1 MGKNL
6 NGKGWIATVIIAL
19 IVVVGG
25 SLLWKLPLKH
35 EREIGEIK
43 TEQTN
48 AKEERT
54 EIKTE
59 IREQREIVQDIR
71 LGQELILE
79 KFKLRDE
86 YRKRRKE
93 NNTE

>member
-1 MGKNL
+1 MGKKI
-6 NGKGWIATVIIAL
+6 NGKGWITTVVIAF
-19 IVVVGG
+19 VVVIGG

-48 AKEERT
+48 AKEERK

-59 IREQREIVQDIR
+59 IREQREILQDVRI
-71 LGQELILE
+71 GQELMLE

-93 NNTE
+93 NETE